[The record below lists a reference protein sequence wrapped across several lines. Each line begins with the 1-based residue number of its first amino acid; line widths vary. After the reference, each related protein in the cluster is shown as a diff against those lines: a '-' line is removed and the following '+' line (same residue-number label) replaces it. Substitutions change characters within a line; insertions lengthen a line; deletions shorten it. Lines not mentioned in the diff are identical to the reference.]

1 MFTLPARIDPE
12 SPCARHRRRSQP
24 AARALRHVVAR
35 IAALLVS
42 LVIALPAFAADWAAR
57 HGLTSAQYQSA
68 FNDYARKGYRLVS
81 ISGYDDRGQARFAAL
96 WKKQAGPGWAAR
108 HGLTPA
114 QYQAAFDD
122 FARQGYR
129 LTWVNGYAVGDKP
142 YYAAIWTRTGGPAWA
157 ARHGLTAA
165 QYQAAF
171 DEMAGKGY
179 APTHV
184 SAFGIGGSA
193 RFAAIFE
200 KGAPPTVARHG
211 LSAAQYQ
218 NAFDQYVRDG
228 YRLKAVSGYRDG
240 NADRYAA
247 LWVRTGGPQ
256 WSARHGIPA
265 AHYQSV
271 FDNYRYAS
279 WEPDYIEA
287 FNGVGGVRFNG
298 IWDNTAFRAGDLKLI
313 DDKVRG
319 YMQAHAIPGMSVAI
333 MRNGRLVFASG
344 YGVADKDS
352 GEPVGP
358 MHRFRQASVS
368 KLLTRSAVLKLIA
381 DTGLQSDSHVF
392 GANSELGA
400 TYATPAN
407 NPKIV
412 DITVQHLIDHRGG
425 FVNVNKDGDKS
436 DPMFAYT
443 GATHKGLIEWAL
455 ANYPLGY
462 DPGATNYD
470 PDNDPKTDNMYSN
483 FGYCLLGRVIEKRSG
498 KSYEAY
504 VRDAL
509 LKPAGAGDVVIGGDT
524 LADRK
529 SGEVVYYG
537 GGAYSSVKPTR
548 FDSHGGWIARPMD
561 LLRFVKYETYLG
573 NGYGHYG
580 EMSGTMSVLRRR
592 SDGFAFAAAVNSNDG
607 STGDMNAML
616 TEIVDGVTQWPAG
629 DLF

>member
-1 MFTLPARIDPE
+1 MSTLPARLDPE

-24 AARALRHVVAR
+24 AARTLRHVVAR
-35 IAALLVS
+35 IAALVVS

-68 FNDYARKGYRLVS
+68 FDDYARKGYRLVS

-218 NAFDQYVRDG
+218 SAFDQYVHDG

-247 LWVRTGGPQ
+247 LWVKTGGPQ

-443 GATHKGLIEWAL
+443 GTTHKGLI
-455 ANYPLGY
+455 
-462 DPGATNYD
+462 
-470 PDNDPKTDNMYSN
+470 
-483 FGYCLLGRVIEKRSG
+483 
-498 KSYEAY
+498 
-504 VRDAL
+504 
-509 LKPAGAGDVVIGGDT
+509 
-524 LADRK
+524 
-529 SGEVVYYG
+529 
-537 GGAYSSVKPTR
+537 
-548 FDSHGGWIARPMD
+548 
-561 LLRFVKYETYLG
+561 
-573 NGYGHYG
+573 
-580 EMSGTMSVLRRR
+580 
-592 SDGFAFAAAVNSNDG
+592 
-607 STGDMNAML
+607 
-616 TEIVDGVTQWPAG
+616 
-629 DLF
+629 